1 MRTRGRWKD
10 IPGRRNDLS
19 KGKEVGT
26 HEEHLKAG
34 DRLVGS
40 EPTSKERSLVK
51 ETNQVHVSERSP
63 VGSAGKLDGSGEQE
77 AGRPLGGTG
86 ARVQARHKEA
96 WTKAKQGFAV
106 CKAHPC
112 LLLHLVKPGWKRVLP

>member
-1 MRTRGRWKD
+1 MQLGGVATQRWSLEQPGVPGEARNSKGRERSNRMRTRGRWKD

-26 HEEHLKAG
+26 HEDHLKAG

-51 ETNQVHVSERSP
+51 ETDQVRVSERPP
-63 VGSAGKLDGSGEQE
+63 VGSAGKLDGPGELE
-77 AGRPLGGTG
+77 VGRP
-86 ARVQARHKEA
+86 RCES
-96 WTKAKQGFAV
+96 
-106 CKAHPC
+106 
-112 LLLHLVKPGWKRVLP
+112 PGQT

>member
-19 KGKEVGT
+19 KGKEVGK
-26 HEEHLKAG
+26 HEEDLKAG

-51 ETNQVHVSERSP
+51 ETDQVHVSERPS
-63 VGSAGKLDGSGEQE
+63 VGSAGKLDGPGELEALVQE
-77 AGRPLGGTG
+77 SRPDIQRPGLRQNR
-86 ARVQARHKEA
+86 ALQFARHIHA
-96 WTKAKQGFAV
+96 YYFI
-106 CKAHPC
+106 
-112 LLLHLVKPGWKRVLP
+112 